1 MTALLIIVLLLALRL
16 AFPSPRVAG
25 RRTRNALHGA
35 GPRSFLPREQPSSTR
50 SPGRS
55 TGLRSRGRRAVPGLR
70 RVLAGGSAGVGA
82 VPMTVVVQQLAA
94 LLKGGR
100 TPARL
105 WDELWVLYGAEA
117 AEQGAAVNRT
127 VDASVRASVRGAG
140 RDGAQVTS
148 GPVLD
153 PESLRVLAAARA
165 AALGGSSVARAIRRR
180 VSGGPAGGV
189 SGAGAAFGGAVSVR
203 AGRDARVWGE
213 LAACF
218 DTAEASGCPLADVLA
233 RFAAHLEAED
243 DAEGARQTA
252 LAGPRATIRLLT
264 WLPVSGLG
272 LGLLLGVDP
281 MATLLGNP
289 WGLLALAAGVVL
301 TAAGRVWSSK
311 LVRAAAGAHS

>member
-1 MTALLIIVLLLALRL
+1 
-16 AFPSPRVAG
+16 
-25 RRTRNALHGA
+25 
-35 GPRSFLPREQPSSTR
+35 
-50 SPGRS
+50 
-55 TGLRSRGRRAVPGLR
+55 
-70 RVLAGGSAGVGA
+70 
-82 VPMTVVVQQLAA
+82 MTVVVQQLAA

-117 AEQGAAVNRT
+117 AEQEATVNRT
-127 VDASVRASVRGAG
+127 GDASVRASIRGAG

-165 AALGGSSVARAIRRR
+165 AALGGSSVAVAIRRA
-180 VSGGPAGGV
+180 VSGGPAGD
-189 SGAGAAFGGAVSVR
+189 SGAGAAISVR
-203 AGRDARVWGE
+203 AGRDVRVWGE

-252 LAGPRATIRLLT
+252 LAGPRATVRLLT

-281 MATLLGNP
+281 IATLLENP